1 MQKLTGKCLCGS
13 IEYSSDAEPIFSI
26 ICHCDDCQRQTG
38 TAFSMTV
45 GVPKA
50 SMKINNEDKLKEFIG
65 ESASGNKV
73 RRKFCPDCG
82 SPIISMIA
90 MAPDMYMIKAGTLDD
105 SSWVRIDSNFF
116 TKSANNWNKPDE
128 SIKCFEGNPSIISG
142 IKTILKSF

>member
-1 MQKLTGKCLCGS
+1 MQKISGKCLCGS
-13 IEYSSDAEPIFSI
+13 IEYKTDADPVFSI

-50 SMKINNEDKLKEFIG
+50 TVVFKNEDKLKEYVG
-65 ESASGNKV
+65 ESASGNPV
-73 RRKFCPDCG
+73 RRKFCQDCG

-105 SSWVRIDSNFF
+105 KSWLKPTHQFWCS
-116 TKSANNWNKPDE
+116 TKQPWLELSDE
-128 SIKCFEGNPSIISG
+128 LEKHDRNPV
-142 IKTILKSF
+142 K

>member
-1 MQKLTGKCLCGS
+1 MQNLTGKCLCGS
-13 IEYSSDAEPIFSI
+13 IQYSSDAEPIFSI

-73 RRKFCPDCG
+73 RRKFFPDCG

-105 SSWVRIDSNFF
+105 KSWIKPTHQFWCS
-116 TKSANNWNKPDE
+116 TKQPWLELSDE
-128 SIKCFEGNPSIISG
+128 LEKHDRNPV
-142 IKTILKSF
+142 K

>member
-1 MQKLTGKCLCGS
+1 MQNLTGKCLCGS
-13 IEYSSDAEPIFSI
+13 IQYSSDAEPIFSI

-105 SSWVRIDSNFF
+105 KSWIKPTHQFWCSSKQPWLELS
-116 TKSANNWNKPDE
+116 DE
-128 SIKCFEGNPSIISG
+128 LEKHDRNPV
-142 IKTILKSF
+142 K

>member
-1 MQKLTGKCLCGS
+1 MQKISGKCLCGS
-13 IEYSSDAEPIFSI
+13 IQYSSEAEPIFSI

-50 SMKINNEDKLKEFIG
+50 SMKIDNEDKLKEFIG

-105 SSWVRIDSNFF
+105 KSWIKPTHQFWCS
-116 TKSANNWNKPDE
+116 TKQPWLELSDE
-128 SIKCFEGNPSIISG
+128 LEKHDRNPV
-142 IKTILKSF
+142 K

>member
-13 IEYSSDAEPIFSI
+13 IQYSSEAEPIFSI

-50 SMKINNEDKLKEFIG
+50 SMKIDNEDKLKEFIG

-105 SSWVRIDSNFF
+105 KSWIKPTHQFWCS
-116 TKSANNWNKPDE
+116 TKQPWLELSDE
-128 SIKCFEGNPSIISG
+128 LEKHDRNPV
-142 IKTILKSF
+142 K

>member
-1 MQKLTGKCLCGS
+1 MQNLTGKCLCGS
-13 IEYSSDAEPIFSI
+13 IQYSSDAEPIFSI

-50 SMKINNEDKLKEFIG
+50 SMKIDNEDKLKEFIG

-105 SSWVRIDSNFF
+105 KSWIKPTHQFWCS
-116 TKSANNWNKPDE
+116 TKQPWLELSDE
-128 SIKCFEGNPSIISG
+128 LEKHDRNPV
-142 IKTILKSF
+142 K

>member
-1 MQKLTGKCLCGS
+1 MQNLTGKCLCGS
-13 IEYSSDAEPIFSI
+13 IQYSSDAEPIFSI

-105 SSWVRIDSNFF
+105 KSWIKPTHQFWCS
-116 TKSANNWNKPDE
+116 TKQPWLELSDE
-128 SIKCFEGNPSIISG
+128 LEKHDRNPV
-142 IKTILKSF
+142 K